1 MSRSMKSFCVR
12 LRRNSDPLYLN
23 LNNATAYVLRG
34 MRCFAFEGW
43 YKTRYGWFRAA
54 LCCQQN
60 ASKCA
65 HHRRPRSFDR
75 NHRNEPAF
83 CTAAVS
89 DDFILFLM
97 MLIRSADHND
107 LPALMALRNWYIDH
121 SYATFDEQ
129 HLSLRQMAQWF
140 TQFNT
145 GPHRCFVAVAD
156 GEIAGY
162 CSSQAYRA
170 HPAFRHTIETSIY
183 VAASAARS
191 GVGSALYQHL
201 FDALRGKDL
210 HRAVVGIALPND
222 ASVALHEKFG
232 FRRIGVFD
240 EYAMKH
246 GQRISSVWMEKNLA
260 EHGWHA

>member
-1 MSRSMKSFCVR
+1 
-12 LRRNSDPLYLN
+12 
-23 LNNATAYVLRG
+23 
-34 MRCFAFEGW
+34 
-43 YKTRYGWFRAA
+43 
-54 LCCQQN
+54 
-60 ASKCA
+60 
-65 HHRRPRSFDR
+65 
-75 NHRNEPAF
+75 
-83 CTAAVS
+83 
-89 DDFILFLM
+89 M
-97 MLIRSADHND
+97 MLIRPADHND

-183 VAASAARS
+183 VAANAARS

-201 FDALRGKDL
+201 FDALRGQDL

-246 GQRISSVWMEKNLA
+246 GQRISSVWMEKNLS
-260 EHGWHA
+260 EQGWHA

>member
-1 MSRSMKSFCVR
+1 MSFGDALFSVSGLAQNQIRMISGSV
-12 LRRNSDPLYLN
+12 
-23 LNNATAYVLRG
+23 VLS
-34 MRCFAFEGW
+34 A
-43 YKTRYGWFRAA
+43 
-54 LCCQQN
+54 N

-97 MLIRSADHND
+97 MLIRPADHND

-201 FDALRGKDL
+201 FDALRGQDL

-222 ASVALHEKFG
+222 ASVALHENSAFAVSAYSTNM
-232 FRRIGVFD
+232 R
-240 EYAMKH
+240 
-246 GQRISSVWMEKNLA
+246 
-260 EHGWHA
+260 